1 MPQRD
6 VFHQTVRLAL
16 ERAEWIVTH
25 DPLAL
30 RFGSRRL
37 FVDLGAEAPIAA
49 EKGGR
54 KIAVE
59 VKSFLGE
66 SDMRELE
73 QALGQYAL
81 YRFLLDRDDPERA
94 LFLAVASEVFGRL
107 FDDADGRDL
116 VAAQG
121 VKLLIFDI
129 EKGVVTQWIE

>member
-6 VFHQTVRLAL
+6 FFHITVRAAL
-16 ERAEWIVTH
+16 EREGWIVTH
-25 DPLAL
+25 DPLPL

-49 EKGGR
+49 ERSGR

-66 SDMRELE
+66 SDMKELE

-81 YRFLLDRDDPERA
+81 YRFLLGRDDPDRE
-94 LFLAVASEVFGRL
+94 LFLAVASEVFGRV
-107 FDDADGRDL
+107 FDDADCRDL
-116 VAAQG
+116 IATQG
-121 VKLLIFDI
+121 VRLIVFDI
-129 EKGVVTQWIE
+129 QKGALTRWIE

>member
-1 MPQRD
+1 M
-6 VFHQTVRLAL
+6 
-16 ERAEWIVTH
+16 
-25 DPLAL
+25 
-30 RFGSRRL
+30 
-37 FVDLGAEAPIAA
+37 AA

-66 SDMRELE
+66 SEMRELE

-81 YRFLLDRDDPERA
+81 YRFVLDRDDPDRA
-94 LFLAVASEVFGRL
+94 LFLAVAGATYQRL

-121 VKLLIFDI
+121 VKLLVFDV
-129 EKGVVTQWIE
+129 EKGLVTRWIE

>member
-6 VFHQTVRLAL
+6 LFHQTVRTAL
-16 ERAEWIVTH
+16 EREGWLVTH
-25 DPLAL
+25 DPLPL
-30 RFGSRRL
+30 RFGARRL

-59 VKSFLGE
+59 VKSFLGD

-81 YRFLLDRDDPERA
+81 YRFLLDRDDPARA

-116 VAAQG
+116 VATQR
-121 VKLLIFDI
+121 VRLLVFDV
-129 EKGVVTQWIE
+129 EKGVVTRWIE